1 MPLRPRPAHVGLAPP
16 QPRPRRALTPKA
28 KSTTCPAPAPPPAQ
42 AHRSRSQVLSMPCV
56 CRGPPPG
63 QADSP
68 QSWVVLPAAWDAPKH
83 PDRAARLPH
92 TRPVLQCSRPLL
104 PDPTAQ
110 VPKPALRTDLLPVT
124 GRPVAGSSFAQ
135 QTRLHGHLSA
145 SGRAPAR
152 GRHGATAGLRG
163 WARQLR
169 TRGQGQHVGE
179 RPRAVEHQVELCSR
193 HPAKHGGRRGPK
205 LPPHFFL
212 ESPESENHSE
222 AEHRSDCTRGRR
234 RTAEVLTAT
243 RGTTSEP
250 ATGRG
255 LQVSAT
261 DAVVSALNRHAERPR
276 TARTAVG
283 RPREGARPR

>member
-1 MPLRPRPAHVGLAPP
+1 
-16 QPRPRRALTPKA
+16 
-28 KSTTCPAPAPPPAQ
+28 
-42 AHRSRSQVLSMPCV
+42 MPCV

-63 QADSP
+63 HADSP

-110 VPKPALRTDLLPVT
+110 VPKPALRTDPLPVT

-169 TRGQGQHVGE
+169 TRRQGQHVGE

-212 ESPESENHSE
+212 ESPESEKHSE

-283 RPREGARPR
+283 RPRRSPPPLRGHPIPQRSTCPR